1 MEINYLQLKE
11 AIYCVSREMFRQICI
26 DMDKSVNKQYN
37 YYFTLVNEIYNGL
50 ALCCAAI
57 DIQAYA
63 QIGTLLRQL
72 FEQVATAKIIGSDE
86 NALSAYRTFAKA
98 KHYYVEHDND
108 ESELKKLY
116 DQTKL
121 NRKRIKPLD
130 YYSLGWLELI
140 GETEITYERLM
151 TLAQIGELTEWRK
164 YCNNFVHTNLTYME
178 LTPVGMLKT
187 NIEFI
192 YILSV
197 LFDVIC
203 CSYHNVTKFDFKF
216 NGKSIFDEFRQIYT
230 QITEIRKSAK

>member
-1 MEINYLQLKE
+1 MQLKE
-11 AIYCVSREMFRQICI
+11 AIYCVSQEMFRQICI
-26 DMDKSVNKQYN
+26 DMDKSANKQYN
-37 YYFTLVNEIYNGL
+37 YYFALVNEIYKGL
-50 ALCCAAI
+50 ALCCVAI

-72 FEQVATAKIIGSDE
+72 FEQVATAKIIGADE
-86 NALSAYRTFAKA
+86 KALSAYRTFAKA
-98 KHYYVEHDND
+98 KHYCLEHNNK
-108 ESELKKLY
+108 SELKTLFN
-116 DQTKL
+116 QSKL
-121 NRKRIKPLD
+121 NKKRIKQLD

-140 GETEITYERLM
+140 GETEITYETFM
-151 TLAQIGELTEWRK
+151 KVAQIGDLVEWRK

-178 LTPVGMLKT
+178 LTPEGMLKT

-230 QITEIRKSAK
+230 QITEIRKTARS